1 MSTYKTL
8 VDFRQFNHADMWEA
22 CKGFR
27 SVSHKAIYTADRE
40 LETLLRGHLQQLLD
54 IDEGIEDREG
64 FAFAAGAALAH
75 QMRSRK

>member
-1 MSTYKTL
+1 MNTYKTI
-8 VDFRQFNHADMWEA
+8 VDFRQFNHADMWEV

-27 SVSHKAIYTADRE
+27 SVIHKAIYTADCE

-75 QMRSRK
+75 QMRGRK

>member
-1 MSTYKTL
+1 MNTYKTL

-27 SVSHKAIYTADRE
+27 SVIHRATYTADSE
-40 LETLLRGHLQQLLD
+40 LRDFLCGHLQQLLD
-54 IDEGIEDREG
+54 IDEDIEDREG
-64 FAFAAGAALAH
+64 FAFAAGASLAH